1 MNIVIISKFFKKKNA
16 KIEIFLEFLG
26 GKGIINI

>member
-16 KIEIFLEFLG
+16 KIGIFLEFLG
-26 GKGIINI
+26 GEGYN

>member
-26 GKGIINI
+26 GRGV